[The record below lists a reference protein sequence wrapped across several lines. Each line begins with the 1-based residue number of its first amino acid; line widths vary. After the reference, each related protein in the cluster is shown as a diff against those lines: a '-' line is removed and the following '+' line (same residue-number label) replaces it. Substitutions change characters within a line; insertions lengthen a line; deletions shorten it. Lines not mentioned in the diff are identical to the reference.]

1 MIIGKRRTTDAAVKV
16 ARKSKASFDEA
27 IAELLKRGYVIV
39 WQHETMNF
47 AELKRKK

>member
-1 MIIGKRRTTDAAVKV
+1 MIIGKRRTTEATVKV

-39 WQHETMNF
+39 WRHEKMNF
-47 AELKRKK
+47 AELRKK